1 MRRPPHSYAHTLS
14 LGFEGKGIL
23 VIEGDGSQEVS
34 SSWVMHGSL
43 MLHDLLSGVHAQ
55 EDHAGPKD

>member
-23 VIEGDGSQEVS
+23 MIEGDGSQEVS
-34 SSWVMHGSL
+34 CVMHGSL
-43 MLHDLLSGVHAQ
+43 MLHDLLTSVVEIHVV
-55 EDHAGPKD
+55 